1 MYWSSRGGVV
11 DWWSSWNQVTHMMAT
26 SSSVTHSWIL
36 NCIKSPSLLPHKEHN
51 NSPKALK
58 YSSEEI
64 ISKLSSFS
72 RRFWISISSLSRRGK
87 LKHLSIELTNEPT
100 KIRVSLWCLHQGVVW
115 ISEAA
120 AGEEAQIVEEVEVI
134 IEAEAPNQCWGRDL
148 NFEFLILMKKMN
160 EISMLFK

>member
-1 MYWSSRGGVV
+1 
-11 DWWSSWNQVTHMMAT
+11 
-26 SSSVTHSWIL
+26 
-36 NCIKSPSLLPHKEHN
+36 
-51 NSPKALK
+51 
-58 YSSEEI
+58 
-64 ISKLSSFS
+64 
-72 RRFWISISSLSRRGK
+72 
-87 LKHLSIELTNEPT
+87 
-100 KIRVSLWCLHQGVVW
+100 VVW